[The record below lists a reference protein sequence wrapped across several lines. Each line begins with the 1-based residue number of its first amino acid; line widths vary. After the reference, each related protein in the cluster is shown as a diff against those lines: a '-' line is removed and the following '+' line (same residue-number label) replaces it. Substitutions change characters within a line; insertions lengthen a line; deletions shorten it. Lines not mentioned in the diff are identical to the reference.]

1 MLSGLSEPASALSA
15 DVPAARPHLRNL
27 FESIT
32 RLGGQHVLLNYFHQ
46 RHDFLAEKLLG
57 YSPEEPTA
65 PQFHPLV
72 AATMPVEPSDVLPW
86 FEPPE
91 PPSLLSL
98 IPPPVQACV
107 EALHILR
114 SSSGADLR
122 AAAKMCSPTVSVYF
136 HDKSKSINLSYEVMT
151 PRVPTPYPYVVESP
165 TYSISSS
172 DSEDSSESSST
183 YGDADIVSVVAE
195 FISELQEQH
204 PADAPSAPD
213 SIAAS
218 GEEAVVPLAPP

>member
-72 AATMPVEPSDVLPW
+72 AATMPVEPSDVLP
-86 FEPPE
+86 
-91 PPSLLSL
+91 
-98 IPPPVQACV
+98 
-107 EALHILR
+107 
-114 SSSGADLR
+114 
-122 AAAKMCSPTVSVYF
+122 
-136 HDKSKSINLSYEVMT
+136 
-151 PRVPTPYPYVVESP
+151 
-165 TYSISSS
+165 
-172 DSEDSSESSST
+172 
-183 YGDADIVSVVAE
+183 
-195 FISELQEQH
+195 
-204 PADAPSAPD
+204 
-213 SIAAS
+213 
-218 GEEAVVPLAPP
+218 